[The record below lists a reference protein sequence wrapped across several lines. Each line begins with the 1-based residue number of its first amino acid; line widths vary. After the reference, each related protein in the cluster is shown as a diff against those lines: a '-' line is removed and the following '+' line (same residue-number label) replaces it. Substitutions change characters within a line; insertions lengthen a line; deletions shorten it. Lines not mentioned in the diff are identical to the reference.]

1 MYIICARMLLPQ
13 GPEKGIMPS
22 GIGVLDSCEPPCGC
36 CELNLGSLTRSSLQ
50 PQQTLLSSLL
60 NMVYNWYIASKSNI
74 EFWFRIH
81 YLVSTPEMKK
91 MRILIGNCN
100 SVVCL
105 RNQLLKYKMRR
116 SGLTLMEIN
125 AILFDYMLNWDNCLS
140 LLFKENL
147 SVIYINKHL
156 KKEM

>member
-1 MYIICARMLLPQ
+1 
-13 GPEKGIMPS
+13 
-22 GIGVLDSCEPPCGC
+22 
-36 CELNLGSLTRSSLQ
+36 
-50 PQQTLLSSLL
+50 
-60 NMVYNWYIASKSNI
+60 
-74 EFWFRIH
+74 
-81 YLVSTPEMKK
+81 